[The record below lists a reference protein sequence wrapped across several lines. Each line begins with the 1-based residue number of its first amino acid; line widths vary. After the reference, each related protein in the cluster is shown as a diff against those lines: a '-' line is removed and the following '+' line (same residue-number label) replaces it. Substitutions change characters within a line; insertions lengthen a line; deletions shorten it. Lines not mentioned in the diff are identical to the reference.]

1 MPGGRCTMLDPYAGY
16 EGAFRCLVEVGEIAF
31 LQHTT
36 VDEMTLTSFDF
47 SMSLIKIIYSI
58 IIIKIN

>member
-1 MPGGRCTMLDPYAGY
+1 MLDPYAGY

-36 VDEMTLTSFDF
+36 VDEMTSTSFDF
-47 SMSLIKIIYSI
+47 SMFIVIKIIYF